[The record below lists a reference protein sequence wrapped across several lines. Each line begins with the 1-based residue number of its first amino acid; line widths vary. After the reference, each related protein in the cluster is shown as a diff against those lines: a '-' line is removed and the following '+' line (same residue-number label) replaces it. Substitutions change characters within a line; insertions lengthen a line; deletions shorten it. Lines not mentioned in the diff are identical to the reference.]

1 MSLWTDLQE
10 RLLAVVRG
18 ARLDREHQ
26 EEVRF
31 HLDMQ
36 AHKYEQAGAP
46 PDEARRRAA
55 VDFGG
60 RVQAREATRDAR
72 GVGLLDDL
80 GRDLRHGLRQLRRSP
95 AFTSVACLTLALGIG
110 ATTAI
115 FTVVDRVLLRPIP
128 FAEAKELV
136 MVWETDRA
144 SGTTREPSSW
154 PDFVDFAGRA
164 RTLRAMA
171 AFVSQEVNI
180 TADDANPDRL
190 SGMRTT
196 HQFLPL
202 LGIRPIVGRAYT
214 AEEDRPGAAAV
225 ALISETA
232 WRVRFNGDQAIVGRT
247 IRVDDVPTQI
257 IGVVPDDTDFGMDQ
271 VHELAAY
278 HSAYAAAGRVDLWMP
293 LGADEQILPRST
305 HPIIVIG
312 RLAPSAS
319 LASAQKELTEIT
331 ADLERVHPV
340 NVNRG
345 AFIES
350 FDDAVFARSRP
361 LLYMLLAAVTLFLLV
376 ACVNVANLLLARSTT
391 RLREVA
397 VRGALGATGRRL
409 TRQFMAESV
418 LLALIGATA
427 GVGLAHLGLRALLA
441 FAPPDIPRL
450 GEAGLDGRVLV
461 TSLVLTILV
470 GLTFGMVPVLQA
482 LHVDVMGILRGEAGA
497 VSQGRGRRRVREG
510 LVIAELA
517 MSVALA
523 ICAGLVIRS
532 FVSVMNV
539 DPGFNAQG
547 VLKAQYQLPPS
558 RYPRDFSKFPDF
570 TEILQFHE
578 RLLSRVRAMPGVQST
593 AIASAHPLDAGFT
606 NSWRVIGRE
615 AEAAEWPEISVRVT
629 TPSYFET
636 MGLTLIKGRLTEES
650 DDTQAAAV
658 AVINETTAKRFFAS
672 QEPIGQQLSFWGLPR
687 LIVGVVKDER
697 IHGLTEATPAA
708 TYIPLAQAPASS
720 GVLLVRSAG
729 DPMRLAGAVRQ
740 AIRDTDGQLAVYG
753 VEPFT
758 ATVMTSVGQR
768 RFAVLVLAVFAVVT
782 IALALIGIH
791 GVVSYVAAQRTRE
804 IGIRIALGA
813 TRGSVIALVIRGGLV
828 LALTGIVVGLG
839 GALAGSRLL
848 TGLLFGVSSVDP
860 VTFVVVPL
868 VVVLATLVATWL
880 PARRA
885 ARAAPLTA
893 IRAE

>member
-1 MSLWTDLQE
+1 MSLWTDLRE

-18 ARLDREHQ
+18 TRLDREHQ

-36 AHKYEQAGAP
+36 ARKYEQAGLPA
-46 PDEARRRAA
+46 DEARRRAA

-60 RVQAREATRDAR
+60 RVQSREATREAR
-72 GVGLLDDL
+72 GVGALDDL
-80 GRDLRHGLRQLRRSP
+80 GRDLRYGLRQLRRSP
-95 AFTSVACLTLALGIG
+95 AFTLVACLTLALGIG

-115 FTVVDRVLLRPIP
+115 FTVVDRVLLRPVP
-128 FAEAKELV
+128 FADARELV

-144 SGTTREPSSW
+144 SGTTREPASW
-154 PDFVDFAGRA
+154 PDFVDFTTRS
-164 RTLRAMA
+164 RTLETMA

-180 TADDANPDRL
+180 TADGADPDRM

-196 HQFLPL
+196 HQFFPL
-202 LGIRPIVGRAYT
+202 LGIRPIIGRSYT
-214 AEEDRPGAAAV
+214 AEEDRPGGASV
-225 ALISETA
+225 ALISESA
-232 WRVRFNGDQAIVGRT
+232 WRGRFNGDPAILERT

-278 HSAYAAAGRVDLWMP
+278 HAPYAAAGRVDLWMP
-293 LGADEQILPRST
+293 LGADERALPRST
-305 HPIIVIG
+305 HPLITIG

-319 LASAQKELTEIT
+319 VGSAQEEFTELT
-331 ADLERVHPV
+331 ADLERTYPV

-345 AFIES
+345 AFVES

-397 VRGALGATGRRL
+397 VRGALGASGRRL

-418 LLALIGATA
+418 LLALIGAAA
-427 GVGLAHLGLRALLA
+427 GVGLAHVGLRALLA

-450 GEAGLDGRVLV
+450 GEAGLDGRVLM
-461 TSLVLTILV
+461 TSLVLTIVV

-482 LHVDVMGILRGEAGA
+482 LHVDVMGILRGESGA
-497 VSQGRGRRRVREG
+497 VSAGRHRRRVREG

-523 ICAGLVIRS
+523 ICAGLVLRS
-532 FVSVMNV
+532 FTSVMNV
-539 DPGFNAQG
+539 DAGFNAQG
-547 VLKAQYQLPPS
+547 VLKAQYQLPES
-558 RYPRDFSKFPDF
+558 RYPRDFSKFPHF
-570 TEILQFHE
+570 TEILQFNE
-578 RLLSRVRAMPGVQST
+578 RLLDRARSIPGVQSV

-615 AEAAEWPEISVRVT
+615 AEAADWPEISVRVT
-629 TPSYFET
+629 TPGYFET
-636 MGLTLIKGRLTEES
+636 MGLSLVKGRLMEET
-650 DDTQAAAV
+650 DDTQAPAV
-658 AVINETTAKRFFAS
+658 AVINETTARRFFAS
-672 QEPIGQQLSFWGLPR
+672 QEPIGQQLAFWGVPR

-708 TYIPLAQAPASS
+708 TYIPLAQAPSAS
-720 GVLLVRSAG
+720 GVLLVRGSG
-729 DPMRLAGAVRQ
+729 DPMRLAGPVRE
-740 AIRDTDGQLAVYG
+740 AIRGNDAQLAVYG

-758 ATVMTSVGQR
+758 ATVMTSVSQR
-768 RFAVLVLAVFAVVT
+768 RFAVMVLGVFAIVT

-804 IGIRIALGA
+804 IGIRLALGA

-828 LALTGIVVGLG
+828 LALAGVVVGLA
-839 GALAGSRLL
+839 GAVAGSRLL
-848 TGLLFGVSSVDP
+848 TGLLFGVSRVDP
-860 VTFVVVPL
+860 MTFILVPL
-868 VVVLATLVATWL
+868 AVVLATLAATWL

-885 ARAAPLTA
+885 ARAAPLSA

>member
-1 MSLWTDLQE
+1 MSVWTDLRQ
-10 RLLAVVRG
+10 RLLAVVSG
-18 ARLDREHQ
+18 TRLDREHQ

-36 AHKYEQAGAP
+36 ARKYEQEGLP
-46 PDEARRRAA
+46 SDEARRRAA

-60 RVQAREATRDAR
+60 RVQAREAAREAR
-72 GVGLLDDL
+72 GVGALEDL
-80 GRDLRHGLRQLRRSP
+80 GRDLSHGLRQLRRSP
-95 AFTSVACLTLALGIG
+95 AFTLVACLTLALGIG

-115 FTVVDRVLLRPIP
+115 FTVVDRVLLRPVP
-128 FAEAKELV
+128 FDDARQLV

-144 SGTTREPSSW
+144 SGTTREPASW
-154 PDFVDFAGRA
+154 PDFVDFTERS

-171 AFVSQEVNI
+171 AFVSQAVNI
-180 TADDANPDRL
+180 TAEGAEPDRM

-196 HQFLPL
+196 HQFFPL
-202 LGIRPIVGRAYT
+202 LGIRPLIGRVYT
-214 AEEDRPGAAAV
+214 EVEDRPGGGAV
-225 ALISETA
+225 VLISESA
-232 WRVRFNGDQAIVGRT
+232 WRGRFNADPAILERT

-278 HSAYAAAGRVDLWMP
+278 HTPYTAAGRIDLWMP
-293 LGADEQILPRST
+293 LGANEQALPRST
-305 HPIIVIG
+305 HPIIVLG

-319 LASAQKELTEIT
+319 VATAQEEFTEIT
-331 ADLERVHPV
+331 ADLERAYPV

-361 LLYMLLAAVTLFLLV
+361 LLYLLLAAVTLFLLV

-397 VRGALGATGRRL
+397 VRGALGASGRRL

-418 LLALIGATA
+418 LLALIGAVV
-427 GVGLAHLGLRALLA
+427 GVGLAHIGLRALLA

-450 GEAGLDGRVLV
+450 GEAGLDLRVLL

-482 LHVDVMGILRGEAGA
+482 LRVDVMGILRGEAGA
-497 VSQGRGRRRVREG
+497 VSQGRERRRLREG
-510 LVIAELA
+510 LVITELA
-517 MSVALA
+517 MSVVLA
-523 ICAGLVIRS
+523 ICAGLVLRS
-532 FVSVMNV
+532 FASVMSV
-539 DPGFNAQG
+539 DAGFNAEG
-547 VLKAQYQLPPS
+547 VLKAEYQLPES
-558 RYPRDFSKFPDF
+558 RYPRDFSKFPNF
-570 TEILQFHE
+570 TEIHQFNE
-578 RLLSRVRAMPGVQST
+578 RLLRRVRVLPGVQSA

-615 AEAAEWPEISVRVT
+615 AEGADWPEISVRVT
-629 TPSYFET
+629 TPSYFPT
-636 MGLTLIKGRLTEES
+636 MGLTLIKGRLL
-650 DDTQAAAV
+650 DDTDDTEAPPV
-658 AVINETTAKRFFAS
+658 AVINATTAQRFFAS
-672 QEPIGQQLSFWGLPR
+672 QEPIGQQLAFWGLPR

-720 GVLLVRSAG
+720 GVLLVRGTG
-729 DPMRLAGAVRQ
+729 DPTRLAGPVRQ
-740 AIRDTDGQLAVYG
+740 AIRDADPQLAVYG

-768 RFAVLVLAVFAVVT
+768 RFAVLVLVVFAVIT

-804 IGIRIALGA
+804 IGIRLALGA
-813 TRGSVIALVIRGGLV
+813 SRSSVVRLVIRGGLV
-828 LALTGIVVGLG
+828 LALAGIVIGLA

-848 TGLLFGVSSVDP
+848 AGLLFGVSSVDP
-860 VTFVVVPL
+860 LTFVVVPL
-868 VVVLATLVATWL
+868 AVVLATLGATWL

-885 ARAAPLTA
+885 ARAAPLAA
-893 IRAE
+893 IRSE

>member
-1 MSLWTDLQE
+1 MSLWTDIRE
-10 RLLAVVRG
+10 RALALVRG
-18 ARLDREHQ
+18 TRLDREHQ

-31 HLDMQ
+31 HLEMQ
-36 AHKYEQAGAP
+36 ARKYQQAGLP

-60 RVQAREATRDAR
+60 RVRAREAAREAR
-72 GVGLLDDL
+72 GVGALEDL
-80 GRDLRHGLRQLRRSP
+80 GRDLQHGLRQLRRSP
-95 AFTSVACLTLALGIG
+95 SFTIVACLTLALGIG

-115 FTVVDRVLLRPIP
+115 FTVVDRVLLRPVP
-128 FAEAKELV
+128 FADAKELV

-144 SGTTREPSSW
+144 SGTTREPASW
-154 PDFVDFAGRA
+154 PDFVDFTGRA
-164 RTLRAMA
+164 RTLRGMA

-180 TADDANPDRL
+180 TADGAEPDRM

-196 HQFLPL
+196 HQFFPL
-202 LGIRPIVGRAYT
+202 LGITPVVGRTYT
-214 AEEDRPGAAAV
+214 AGEDRPGAGAV
-225 ALISETA
+225 ALISESA
-232 WRVRFNGDQAIVGRT
+232 WRGRFNADPAILQRT

-257 IGVVPDDTDFGMDQ
+257 IGVVPDETDFGMDQ

-278 HSAYAAAGRVDLWMP
+278 HAPYAAAGRVDLWMP
-293 LGADEQILPRST
+293 LGADERVLPRDT

-319 LASAQKELTEIT
+319 VATAQTEFTEIT
-331 ADLERVHPV
+331 ADLERAYPV

-361 LLYMLLAAVTLFLLV
+361 LLYLLLVAVTLFLLV

-391 RLREVA
+391 RVREVA
-397 VRGALGATGRRL
+397 VRGALGASGRRL

-418 LLALIGATA
+418 LLALIGSVA
-427 GVGLAHLGLRALLA
+427 GVGLAHFGLRALLG

-450 GEAGLDGRVLV
+450 GEAGLDGRVLL

-482 LHVDVMGILRGEAGA
+482 LRVDVMGILRGEAGA
-497 VSQGRGRRRVREG
+497 VSQGRERRRLREG
-510 LVIAELA
+510 LVVAELA

-523 ICAGLVIRS
+523 ICAGLVLRS
-532 FVSVMNV
+532 FASVMNV
-539 DPGFNAQG
+539 DAGFNAEG
-547 VLKAQYQLPPS
+547 VLKAQYQLPES
-558 RYPRDFSKFPDF
+558 RYPRDFSKFPNF
-570 TEILQFHE
+570 TEILQFDQ
-578 RLLSRVRAMPGVQST
+578 RLLARVRALPGVESA

-629 TPSYFET
+629 TPSYFGT
-636 MGLTLIKGRLTEES
+636 MGLSLIKGRLLQDT
-650 DDTQAAAV
+650 DDTHAPAV
-658 AVINETTAKRFFAS
+658 AVINATTAKRFFAS
-672 QEPIGQQLSFWGLPR
+672 QEPIGQRLAFWGLPR
-687 LIVGVVKDER
+687 LIVGVVQDER

-720 GVLLVRSAG
+720 GVLLVRGAG
-729 DPMRLAGAVRQ
+729 DPMRLAGSVRQ
-740 AIRDTDGQLAVYG
+740 AIRDTDPQLAVYG
-753 VEPFT
+753 LEPFT
-758 ATVMTSVGQR
+758 ATVLTSVGQR
-768 RFAVLVLAVFAVVT
+768 RFAVLVLGVFAVVT
-782 IALALIGIH
+782 MALALIGIH

-804 IGIRIALGA
+804 IGIRLALGA
-813 TRGSVIALVIRGGLV
+813 SRRSVIALVIRGGLV
-828 LALTGIVVGLG
+828 LAFAGIVAGLA
-839 GALAGSRLL
+839 GAVAGSRLL
-848 TGLLFGVSSVDP
+848 TGLLFGVSRVDP

-868 VVVLATLVATWL
+868 AVVAATLAATWL

-893 IRAE
+893 IRSE

>member
-1 MSLWTDLQE
+1 MSIWTELRQ
-10 RLLAVVRG
+10 RLLAVVSG
-18 ARLDREHQ
+18 TRLDREHQ

-36 AHKYEQAGAP
+36 ARKYEQAGLPA
-46 PDEARRRAA
+46 DEARRRAA

-60 RVQAREATRDAR
+60 RVRSREAAREAR
-72 GVGLLDDL
+72 GVGALEDL
-80 GRDLRHGLRQLRRSP
+80 GRDLTHGFRQLRRSP
-95 AFTSVACLTLALGIG
+95 AFTIVACLTLALGIG

-115 FTVVDRVLLRPIP
+115 FTVVDRVLLRPVP
-128 FAEAKELV
+128 FAEAQQLV

-144 SGTTREPSSW
+144 SGTTREPASW
-154 PDFVDFAGRA
+154 PDFVDFVA
-164 RTLRAMA
+164 RSRNVQAMA
-171 AFVSQEVNI
+171 AFVSQAVNI
-180 TADDANPDRL
+180 TAEGAEPDRL

-196 HQFLPL
+196 HQFFPL
-202 LGIRPIVGRAYT
+202 LGIRPLVGRTYT
-214 AEEDRPGAAAV
+214 ELEDRPGGGAV
-225 ALISETA
+225 ALISESV
-232 WRVRFNGDQAIVGRT
+232 WRGRFNADPAILERT

-257 IGVVPDDTDFGMDQ
+257 IGVVPDDADFGMDQ

-278 HSAYAAAGRVDLWMP
+278 HAPYAAAGRVDLWMP
-293 LGADEQILPRST
+293 LGAHERVLPRDT

-319 LASAQKELTEIT
+319 VATAQAEFTEIT
-331 ADLERVHPV
+331 ADLERTYPV

-361 LLYMLLAAVTLFLLV
+361 LLYLLLAAVTLFLLV

-397 VRGALGATGRRL
+397 VRGALGASGRRL

-418 LLALIGATA
+418 LLALIGAVA
-427 GVGLAHLGLRALLA
+427 GVGLAHVGLRALLA

-450 GEAGLDGRVLV
+450 GEAGLDVRVLL

-482 LHVDVMGILRGEAGA
+482 LRVDVMGILRGEAAA
-497 VSQGRGRRRVREG
+497 VSQGRERRRLREG
-510 LVIAELA
+510 LVITELA

-523 ICAGLVIRS
+523 ICAGLVLRS
-532 FVSVMNV
+532 FASVMSV
-539 DPGFNAQG
+539 DTGFNAEG
-547 VLKAQYQLPPS
+547 VLKAQYQLPES
-558 RYPRDFSKFPDF
+558 RYPRDFSKFPNF
-570 TEILQFHE
+570 TEIHQFNA
-578 RLLSRVRAMPGVQST
+578 RLLASVRALPGVESA

-615 AEAAEWPEISVRVT
+615 AEGANWPEISVRVT
-629 TPSYFET
+629 TPSYFPT
-636 MGLTLIKGRLTEES
+636 MGLTLIKGRLLDDT
-650 DDTQAAAV
+650 DDTQSPPV
-658 AVINETTAKRFFAS
+658 AVINATTAQRFFAS
-672 QEPIGQQLSFWGLPR
+672 QEPVGQQLSFWGLPR

-720 GVLLVRSAG
+720 GVLLVRGTG
-729 DPMRLAGAVRQ
+729 DPMRLAGPVRQ
-740 AIRDTDGQLAVYG
+740 AIRDADPQLAVYG

-768 RFAVLVLAVFAVVT
+768 RFAVLVLVVFAVVT

-804 IGIRIALGA
+804 IGIRLALGA
-813 TRGSVIALVIRGGLV
+813 SRSSVIRLVIRGGLV
-828 LALTGIVVGLG
+828 LAMAGIVIGLA

-860 VTFVVVPL
+860 LTFVIVPL
-868 VVVLATLVATWL
+868 AVVVATLGATWL

-893 IRAE
+893 IRSE